1 MFARTP
7 PCSQLREFIDVG
19 MFFYDAT
26 GKQGPGMVVGG
37 LTQHGNYDECLN
49 ARHYHELEPKHATEV
64 HRAQY
69 CTAVFNMPV
78 WMSHFVESL
87 DVPYPVRLP
96 QMTVDLCVP
105 VTCSESDLH
114 TVVSTCNAV
123 FSVILLLVILGTC
136 VDAISRLRKAE
147 VVTGEVT
154 QVGLQRQT
162 SRLSRFRHSFLFHW
176 HQIMGQTEGHSQ
188 HKPVL
193 RRRATIGGYK
203 PSIMRRVSNSLIRRR
218 MSSEWDPKGGGGG
231 GGGGEKDS
239 RNEGVDESNSSMLP
253 SEDSPGIQLRSFSQK
268 LHNGDARKHKAAT
281 DKSHALQNGQIT
293 QCSPDLHDKEIQKTD
308 ASQLTDSAT
317 RNRSSSSASNT
328 SEATSNKANT
338 APEKH
343 ARSST
348 RSSDEVQQGH
358 EAEVSKTEENNNTKT
373 PASKVQ
379 DRQAC
384 ANPVGEPA
392 DASSD
397 SVSNA
402 EETGARKS
410 GMSNQE
416 AGTHQENT
424 EEKSQSSPRLSESV
438 KVPGADSGETKTEE
452 QQDMNL
458 DEMTAG
464 HGEGDADITK
474 AATDA
479 EVRAGNDTKL
489 CNPAEENEELKN
501 PVTSDIQQN
510 NSGTHTETAVP
521 DMVLR
526 NEEVR
531 DGSKHN
537 ETGTSDNETTT
548 KPVSAELNPKESNS
562 ATVTSSDSNEDYKA
576 EIRLADDVT
585 QVVLTKRHAEDDVDK
600 QNTTSSQNSSS
611 RPPVASLKLES
622 EDDKHETKKHSAHDW
637 KSDHHHHPHHDKP
650 SSPPSSPRKSPKRT
664 YHDMDD
670 SLRRKMAASYG
681 EEEAPPS
688 PRTNTGSSIRSSLSS
703 IPEETPEEIR
713 KNMSSASLGNA
724 IKNKTTSVD
733 NDVSSEGV
741 RLRARQAEQKAG
753 EDTLDRPTKQQRRDL
768 HAVESQEKPK
778 KSRSLVAE
786 ILLCFSFL
794 LSVRKVMA
802 EGNADYLFSLNGVRV
817 MSISWIVLGNTLS
830 ILYSTPAVLGHGC
843 LVTYHFLLAKSKQL
857 EEKKGKPLLTPK
869 SVVIFYVHR
878 LMRILPCY
886 YVAILLNTVL
896 LPYMGYGPRWTGTN
910 TGIARCK
917 DHWWANALLFSNFY
931 KADEMCMPWTYY
943 LVNDFQ
949 FYLLSPLVLYPL
961 LYLPRLGLS
970 LLVSLVATQIVSS
983 SLLTNEIQAHG
994 SMLSMDS
1001 RFFSEVYVKPYCRVG
1016 AYAVGMGLGY
1026 FLYSTNRQIYFRKL
1040 PLLLGWL
1047 STLAVMGTLIYVTHT
1062 DLKEGGQ
1069 PWTSLET
1076 ALYEAVSRPLWSLG
1090 LAWVIFT
1097 LREQVPIL
1105 ERLPASMPHYIY
1117 LFVANLVCAYCL
1129 AFFLITLVESPF
1141 VKLEAL
1147 LRRRLA

>member
-1 MFARTP
+1 
-7 PCSQLREFIDVG
+7 
-19 MFFYDAT
+19 YDAT

-123 FSVILLLVILGTC
+123 FSMILLLVILGTC

-268 LHNGDARKHKAAT
+268 LRNGDAH
-281 DKSHALQNGQIT
+281 QNGQIT

-338 APEKH
+338 ASEKH
-343 ARSST
+343 TRSST

-373 PASKVQ
+373 PASNVQ

-424 EEKSQSSPRLSESV
+424 EEKSQSAPRLSESV

-531 DGSKHN
+531 DGPKHN

-548 KPVSAELNPKESNS
+548 TPVSAELNPKESNR

-585 QVVLTKRHAEDDVDK
+585 QVVLTKRHAEDDADK

-611 RPPVASLKLES
+611 RPP
-622 EDDKHETKKHSAHDW
+622 
-637 KSDHHHHPHHDKP
+637 
-650 SSPPSSPRKSPKRT
+650 RT

-713 KNMSSASLGNA
+713 KNMSLASLGNA
-724 IKNKTTSVD
+724 IKNKTTSAD

-741 RLRARQAEQKAG
+741 RLRTRQAEQKAG
-753 EDTLDRPTKQQRRDL
+753 EDTLDRPIKRQRRDL

-830 ILYSTPAVLGHGC
+830 ILYSTGC

-1026 FLYSTNRQIYFRKL
+1026 FLNSTNRQIYFRKL

-1097 LREQVPIL
+1097 CSVGFVNRFLSWNAFLPLCRTTYGVYLLHPIL
-1105 ERLPASMPHYIY
+1105 IAVVLNSSRYPFYMQFGSLIY